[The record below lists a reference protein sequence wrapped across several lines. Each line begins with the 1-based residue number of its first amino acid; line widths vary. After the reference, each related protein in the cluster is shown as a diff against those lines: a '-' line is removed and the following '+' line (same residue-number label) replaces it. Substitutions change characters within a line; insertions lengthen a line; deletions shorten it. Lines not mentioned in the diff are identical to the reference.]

1 VLKVNSGTYFLLV
14 ATINGKKEKI
24 FGIDHDPDDR
34 LKMTTDH
41 EGFPTTTRDGKH
53 ITPVDFVD
61 ATQENVE
68 RMNQGKK
75 PKSFKLF
82 SGIGPGTLKKPYE

>member
-1 VLKVNSGTYFLLV
+1 MLKVNSGTYFLLV

-34 LKMTTDH
+34 LKITTDQ
-41 EGFPTTTRDGKH
+41 EGCPIATRDGNH

-68 RMNQGKK
+68 
-75 PKSFKLF
+75 
-82 SGIGPGTLKKPYE
+82 

>member
-1 VLKVNSGTYFLLV
+1 MAK
-14 ATINGKKEKI
+14 INGKKEKI

-34 LKMTTDH
+34 LSMTTNHD
-41 EGFPTTTRDGKH
+41 GYPTATRDGKH

-75 PKSFKLF
+75 PKSSKLF
-82 SGIGPGTLKKPYE
+82 SGIGRGTLKKPYE